1 MRKNILKLFL
11 ISALSLSLI
20 ACGNDKKEEVN
31 KGADKVV
38 EEFKPEETKYPLT
51 MTDSYDREVTLEA
64 EPGRI
69 VSLSPSITETIYEM
83 NRGAKV
89 VARTDED
96 AYPDAVALLD
106 SVGSVDKLD
115 IEKIKSLNPNLV
127 LGSKNLK
134 KEVVKE
140 LEEAG
145 LNVIVLFEE
154 EGFAGIYK
162 LIQNLGVAINSQE
175 QAHEVMEEM
184 KSEVDEVSEKVKGQ
198 KKKTTYY
205 VSTFGQGKDTT
216 VSKDSIIDNIIE
228 TAGGDNIT
236 SNSKDGKYSIDELK
250 KKDPEI
256 LLVSGDEA
264 TKEELMNTE
273 GYKDLTAVKE
283 SRVYAIDENSINR
296 QGPRLSKG
304 LLELARII
312 QPDAFK

>member
-1 MRKNILKLFL
+1 MKKNILKLFL
-11 ISALSLSLI
+11 ISSLSISLI
-20 ACGNDKKEEVN
+20 ACGSDKKEEVN
-31 KGADKVV
+31 KGADKVI

-51 MTDSYDREVTLEA
+51 ITDSYDRKVTLET
-64 EPGRI
+64 EPGSI
-69 VSLSPSITETIYEM
+69 VSLSPSITESIYEM

-89 VARTDED
+89 VARTDAD
-96 AYPDAVALLD
+96 SYPDAVTFLD
-106 SVGSVDKLD
+106 SVGSVDELD
-115 IEKIKSLNPNLV
+115 IEKIKGLNPHLV

-134 KEVVKE
+134 KEVVEE

-145 LNVIVLFEE
+145 LNVVVFFEE

-162 LIQNLGVAINSQE
+162 LIQDIGETINSQE

-184 KSEVDEVSEKVKGQ
+184 KSEVDEVSEKVKGE

-205 VSTFGQGKDTT
+205 VSNFGENGNTT
-216 VSKDSIIDNIIE
+216 VSKDTLIDNMIE

-236 SNSKDGKYSIDELK
+236 SNSEDGKYSIDELK

-256 LLVSGDEA
+256 LLVSGDE
-264 TKEELMNTE
+264 TIKEELMNTE

-283 SRVYAIDENSINR
+283 NRVYAIDENSINI

-312 QPDAFK
+312 QPEAFK